1 MSVGMN
7 GQEQISCWKVVYR
20 LICDGSFCGAPY
32 LLFQWKK
39 KNSSFMDAQ
48 LLPRIPGNQSR
59 VSMDIQ
65 DPEVQAFAVNHRLN
79 KPE

>member
-1 MSVGMN
+1 MDHFVGLHIYCSS
-7 GQEQISCWKVVYR
+7 G
-20 LICDGSFCGAPY
+20 
-32 LLFQWKK
+32 KK
-39 KNSSFMDAQ
+39 KSSFMDAQ

-79 KPE
+79 KSE

>member
-1 MSVGMN
+1 
-7 GQEQISCWKVVYR
+7 
-20 LICDGSFCGAPY
+20 
-32 LLFQWKK
+32 
-39 KNSSFMDAQ
+39 MDAQ

-79 KPE
+79 KSEWTSIAYLPQTPVT

>member
-1 MSVGMN
+1 MGLHIYCSSG
-7 GQEQISCWKVVYR
+7 
-20 LICDGSFCGAPY
+20 
-32 LLFQWKK
+32 KK
-39 KNSSFMDAQ
+39 KSSFMDAQ

-79 KPE
+79 KSE